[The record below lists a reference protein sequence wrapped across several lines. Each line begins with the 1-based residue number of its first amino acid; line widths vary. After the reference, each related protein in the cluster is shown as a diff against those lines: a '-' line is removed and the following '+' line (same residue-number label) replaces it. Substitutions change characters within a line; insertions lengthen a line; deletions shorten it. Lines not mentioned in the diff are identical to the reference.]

1 MARSPRTYYP
11 LFSLILILTLLTGC
25 ELSRGGAASDM
36 EVAGEPS
43 RTPTLASLGADSG
56 DLAVEAT
63 PIPTVINVEPTA
75 TMALLGEGQAAENP
89 DEPVAPTSQPVDPG
103 ITPPANDQAEGVSV
117 TIEGAP
123 TAESVSPET
132 FVPPAQGQ
140 TEAEAPIIVDA
151 TSEQLPDGG
160 PIAANPPASQAGGD
174 VAIYGDGT
182 THLVQPGDTLFSL
195 SVRYGTTVEAFM
207 RANGLTSE
215 MIYQGQT
222 LVIPTDEGSYSPP
235 AYGPAPPGSENYHMV
250 AAGETLFS
258 IAQSYGSS
266 VGAIAEANGITYPYL
281 IYVGQYLTIPAYGN
295 NPAPSPPSTEGGYYP
310 PPPPADGGYYSP
322 PTQGGYYPPPAE
334 GGYYPPQN
342 PAYSPPAEGYYPP
355 QQGTYPPAPGMTG
368 THTVGP
374 GETLYSIAT
383 RYGTTAQAIAQ
394 ANGITNPNQI
404 YVGQVLYLP

>member
-1 MARSPRTYYP
+1 MARSPRIYYP
-11 LFSLILILTLLTGC
+11 LILLIFILILLTGC
-25 ELSRGGAASDM
+25 ELRRDGAASDL
-36 EVAGEPS
+36 EVAGEPP
-43 RTPTLASLGADSG
+43 TPTLASLGADSG

-75 TMALLGEGQAAENP
+75 TETLLEEGQAAENP
-89 DEPVAPTSQPVDPG
+89 DEPVAPTSQPVESG
-103 ITPPANDQAEGVSV
+103 LTPAANNQAEEVSV
-117 TIEGAP
+117 TIESVP

-132 FVPPAQGQ
+132 FVPPAQEQ
-140 TEAEAPIIVDA
+140 TEAEVPIIVDA

-160 PIAANPPASQAGGD
+160 PIAANPPASQASGD
-174 VAIYGDGT
+174 GAIYGNGV

-195 SVRYGTTVEAFM
+195 SIRYGTTVEAFM

-215 MIYQGQT
+215 TIYQGQT

-235 AYGPAPPGSENYHMV
+235 AYEPAPPGSDNYHIV

-258 IAQSYGSS
+258 IAQRYGSS

-295 NPAPSPPSTEGGYYP
+295 NPVPPTEGGYYP
-310 PPPPADGGYYSP
+310 LPAE
-322 PTQGGYYPPPAE
+322 GGYYPPPAE
-334 GGYYPPQN
+334 GGGYYPPQN

-355 QQGTYPPAPGMTG
+355 QQETYPAPGMTG
-368 THTVGP
+368 THTVAP
-374 GETLYSIAT
+374 GETLYSIAN

-394 ANGITNPNQI
+394 ANGIINPNQI

>member
-11 LFSLILILTLLTGC
+11 LILLIFILILLTGC
-25 ELSRGGAASDM
+25 ELRRDAAASDL
-36 EVAGEPS
+36 EVVGEPP
-43 RTPTLASLGADSG
+43 TPTLASLGADSG

-75 TMALLGEGQAAENP
+75 TEALLGEGQAAENP
-89 DEPVAPTSQPVDPG
+89 AEPVAPTSQPVDFG
-103 ITPPANDQAEGVSV
+103 ITPTANDQAEGVSV
-117 TIEGAP
+117 TIEGVP

-132 FVPPAQGQ
+132 FVPPAQEQ
-140 TEAEAPIIVDA
+140 PEAEAPIIVDA

-160 PIAANPPASQAGGD
+160 PIAVNPPAGQASGD
-174 VAIYGDGT
+174 GAIYGDGT

-215 MIYQGQT
+215 TIYQGQT
-222 LVIPTDEGSYSPP
+222 LVIPTNEGSYSPP
-235 AYGPAPPGSENYHMV
+235 AYGPAPPGGDNYHIV
-250 AAGETLFS
+250 ATGDTLFS
-258 IAQSYGSS
+258 IAQRYGSS

-281 IYVGQYLTIPAYGN
+281 IYEGQYLTIPAYGN
-295 NPAPSPPSTEGGYYP
+295 NPVPAPPAEGGYYP
-310 PPPPADGGYYSP
+310 SLPPAE
-322 PTQGGYYPPPAE
+322 GGYYPPPAE

-342 PAYSPPAEGYYPP
+342 PAYPPPAEGYYPP
-355 QQGTYPPAPGMTG
+355 QQGTYPAPGITG
-368 THTVGP
+368 THTVAP
-374 GETLYSIAT
+374 GETLYSIAN
-383 RYGTTAQAIAQ
+383 RYGTTTQAIAQ

>member
-1 MARSPRTYYP
+1 MARSSRIYYP
-11 LFSLILILTLLTGC
+11 LILLIFILILLTGC
-25 ELSRGGAASDM
+25 ELRRDVTASDL
-36 EVAGEPS
+36 EVVGEPP
-43 RTPTLASLGADSG
+43 TPTLASLGADSG

-75 TMALLGEGQAAENP
+75 TEALLGEGQAAENP
-89 DEPVAPTSQPVDPG
+89 AEPVAPTSQPVELG
-103 ITPPANDQAEGVSV
+103 ITPAANNQAEGVSV
-117 TIEGAP
+117 TIEGVP
-123 TAESVSPET
+123 TVESVSPET
-132 FVPPAQGQ
+132 FVPPAQEQ
-140 TEAEAPIIVDA
+140 PEAEAPIIVDA

-160 PIAANPPASQAGGD
+160 PIAVNPPASQASGD
-174 VAIYGDGT
+174 GAIYGDGT

-215 MIYQGQT
+215 TIYQGQT
-222 LVIPTDEGSYSPP
+222 LVIPTTNEGSYSPP
-235 AYGPAPPGSENYHMV
+235 AYEPAPLGSDNYHIV

-258 IAQSYGSS
+258 IAQRYGSS

-295 NPAPSPPSTEGGYYP
+295 NPVSPPGGGYYP
-310 PPPPADGGYYSP
+310 PPVA
-322 PTQGGYYPPPAE
+322 GGYYPPSAE

-342 PAYSPPAEGYYPP
+342 PAYPPAEGYYPP
-355 QQGTYPPAPGMTG
+355 QQETYPAPGMTG

-374 GETLYSIAT
+374 GETLYSIAN
-383 RYGTTAQAIAQ
+383 RYGITTQAIAQ